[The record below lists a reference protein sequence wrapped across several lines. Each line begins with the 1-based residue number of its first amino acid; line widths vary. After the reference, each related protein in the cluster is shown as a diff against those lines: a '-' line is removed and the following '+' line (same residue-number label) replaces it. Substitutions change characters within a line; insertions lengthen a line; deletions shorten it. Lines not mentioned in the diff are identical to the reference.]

1 MSGNE
6 TWTSVAP
13 PRTFAFKVKAAEPT
27 YFKRQHFYCKGSL
40 CSILHSFT
48 IASWVVDKTWSVCK
62 PGGDFRAN
70 SVPNRPS
77 ILLQPAS
84 PSNSNLQQP
93 FANLGKHIFPIV
105 NGSYKGVTGLSNGFH
120 SDCPQQAKD
129 PPVQDQEEIPC
140 GLHQDEYPAQSNVQH
155 CPLWKPL
162 VNNGRA

>member
-6 TWTSVAP
+6 TWISVAP

-27 YFKRQHFYCKGSL
+27 YFKRHHFYCKGSL

-70 SVPNRPS
+70 SAPNQPS

-93 FANLGKHIFPIV
+93 FANLGKHIFPSWTAV
-105 NGSYKGVTGLSNGFH
+105 TRGSLVLAMDSTATAHNKQKI
-120 SDCPQQAKD
+120 PQFKTRRKYLVGCIRKSILPNQICSTAH
-129 PPVQDQEEIPC
+129 C
-140 GLHQDEYPAQSNVQH
+140 GNP
-155 CPLWKPL
+155 
-162 VNNGRA
+162 